1 MSKKRRYTLGSFGP
15 VSGPVTAAGVSLA
28 VAGWGAQFGLS
39 PWYAAAT
46 AGACGLLTLAH
57 SVRSG
62 LPGFARV
69 HQVVCWAVFGG
80 WTFWALGSTPWAVDA
95 LASLGAL
102 TAVTAVSTKAALV
115 HAQTVAEHQKRVDEA
130 TRRRGIA
137 GEWERRIAKIC
148 HLRFNPA
155 DKAQGVTGLD
165 EWHRPVPGEPG
176 QTRVTGYSLLVGLPD
191 GGYRWSDLNA
201 KRLELASSA
210 NLPEGCGIEVRPG
223 KRAREVIVD
232 VTTVDVLSE
241 DLALPA
247 QWDKASIYDPVSL
260 GIQPDGR
267 FSEVELKWASALL
280 IGQKGSGKS
289 NELTTIMSS
298 VLCCDDVL
306 IMGVDFN
313 GGGVFRPYL
322 KPWLEGKAQRPAID
336 WVATDE
342 QEAVRMLDFA
352 IAAVGGRKVGYAE
365 EMERVDDD
373 KVPSS
378 PRIPHILIVTDESND
393 LPVSVKNRL
402 VEVSNRGRGASIS
415 TLVCALRA
423 VDMGGKGLPIEL
435 NAQSAV
441 KISMQVDNDNE
452 LAYLFSWGRP
462 PKREEIPG
470 VGYGFAATEGER
482 PSLFKGYRTKPSTA
496 REVAEATAD
505 RRPALD
511 AVTVDAA
518 GREVYEQRWER
529 ARETW
534 LSGKAPKQ
542 EAASVSS
549 TGAAPAS
556 AAEAA
561 GGAHEAVTRIF
572 ADLGLDVPDM
582 GPAEPRAPGQDG
594 GGDATF
600 EEMAQQ
606 SLGDLAVPD
615 LVRVGLE
622 MAAGEGLVHM
632 AVLARRF
639 GVDSR
644 RLGDL
649 MRGVDVEPRSSPWR
663 GGKAYEHEALV
674 ACRDRIRRGLQPVP
688 DEVWAASPAQE

>member
-1 MSKKRRYTLGSFGP
+1 MSKKRRYTLGAFGP
-15 VSGPVTAAGVSLA
+15 ASGPITAAGVSLA

-57 SVRSG
+57 SVRAG

-69 HQVVCWAVFGG
+69 HQVGCWAVFGS
-80 WTFWALGSTPWAVDA
+80 WTFWALSSTPWAVDA

-102 TAVTAVSTKAALV
+102 TAVTAVSTKAAMV
-115 HAQTVAEHQKRVDEA
+115 HAQTVAEHQKQADEA

-137 GEWERRIAKIC
+137 GQWERRIAKIC
-148 HLRFNPA
+148 HLRFDPA

-165 EWHRPVPGEPG
+165 EWYRPVPGNPG
-176 QTRVTGYSLLVGLPD
+176 ETRVTGYSLLVGLPD

-223 KRAREVIVD
+223 KRAREVIID
-232 VTTVDVLSE
+232 VTTVNVLSE

-247 QWDKASIYDPVSL
+247 QWEKTTIYDPVPL
-260 GIQPDGR
+260 GIQPEGR
-267 FSEVELKWASALL
+267 FCEVTLKWASALL
-280 IGQKGSGKS
+280 IGQKRSGKS
-289 NELTTIMSS
+289 NELTTILSG
-298 VLCCDDVL
+298 VLCCDDVVV
-306 IMGVDFN
+306 MGVDFN
-313 GGGVFRPYL
+313 GGGVFLPYL
-322 KPWLEGKAQRPAID
+322 RPWLEGKVQRPAID

-342 QEAVRMLDFA
+342 QEAVRMLDFV

-365 EMERVDDD
+365 EMERLDDD

-378 PRIPHILIVTDESND
+378 ARIPHILVVTDESND

-402 VEVSNRGRGASIS
+402 VEVSNRGGGASIS
-415 TLVCALRA
+415 TLVSALRA

-441 KISMQVDNDNE
+441 KIAMQVDNDNE
-452 LAYLFSWGRP
+452 LGYLFSWGRP

-470 VGYGFAATEGER
+470 VGFGFAATEGEKPR
-482 PSLFKGYRTKPSTA
+482 LFKGYRTKPSTA
-496 REVAEATAD
+496 REVAEATAE

-529 ARETW
+529 ARESW
-534 LSGKAPKQ
+534 LSGRAPKAQ
-542 EAASVSS
+542 ASRVSA

-556 AAEAA
+556 AADASSN
-561 GGAHEAVTRIF
+561 AHEAVTRIF
-572 ADLGLDVPDM
+572 ADLGLDVPDV
-582 GPAEPRAPGQDG
+582 GPAAAPEQPRG

-600 EEMAQQ
+600 EEMAEQ

-632 AVLARRF
+632 AELARRF

-644 RLGDL
+644 RLGEL
-649 MRGVDVEPRSSPWR
+649 MRGVGVEPRTSPWR
-663 GGKAYEHEALV
+663 GGRAYEHEALV

-688 DEVWAASPAQE
+688 EEVWAASPAG